1 MGFNVSSDDGEIGNI
16 NITPMVDIIL
26 VLLVIFMV
34 TANFIKRESVN
45 INLPKVAAADP
56 DTGRSVMV
64 AITREGDVLLEGHK
78 TDEAGLISKLSGESK
93 IRPNMRVNL
102 SADESISYGA
112 LARVMGVIKNSG
124 VNRIALSVKR

>member
-1 MGFNVSSDDGEIGNI
+1 MGFNTAGDDGEIGSI

-34 TANFIKRESVN
+34 TASFVKRESVN
-45 INLPKVAAADP
+45 INIPKVSAADP
-56 DTGRSVMV
+56 NTGRSVMV
-64 AITREGDVLLEGHK
+64 SVTKGGDVLLEGHPV
-78 TDEAGLISKLSGESK
+78 DEAGLVSRLSGESK
-93 IRPNMRVNL
+93 LRPNMRVNL

-112 LARVMGVIKNSG
+112 LARVMGVIKRSG

>member
-1 MGFNVSSDDGEIGNI
+1 MGFNRSGDDGEIGSI

-34 TANFIKRESVN
+34 TANFIKRETVN
-45 INLPKVAAADP
+45 INIPKIAAADP
-56 DTGRSVMV
+56 DTAKSVMV
-64 AITREGDVLLEGHK
+64 SVTRDGDVLLEGK
-78 TDEAGLISKLSGESK
+78 AVDESGLVSRLSGESK
-93 IRPNMRVNL
+93 RRPNMRVNL

-112 LARVMGVIKNSG
+112 LAKVMGVIKHSG